1 MDASIA
7 QPVEGWPDCLARD
20 GQGEALRR
28 LRDHLA
34 SKRAYLRARLDGG
47 VAPEEFAL
55 GEKLLAAL
63 DAADAV
69 ALVIWEK
76 HNKN

>member
-1 MDASIA
+1 MA
-7 QPVEGWPDCLARD
+7 QPSEGWPDCLAGDR
-20 GQGEALRR
+20 QGEALRR
-28 LRDHLA
+28 LRDILA
-34 SKRAYLRARLDGG
+34 AKRARLRDRLAAG

-63 DAADAV
+63 DAADAA
-69 ALVIWEK
+69 ALVIWEE